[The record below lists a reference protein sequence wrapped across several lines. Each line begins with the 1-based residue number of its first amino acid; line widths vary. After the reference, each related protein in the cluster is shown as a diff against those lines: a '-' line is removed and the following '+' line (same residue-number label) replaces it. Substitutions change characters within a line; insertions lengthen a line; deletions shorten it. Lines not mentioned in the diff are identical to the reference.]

1 MTKGFRSGT
10 NTSNG
15 LGLKMFHEDDLWTL
29 HYATLDV
36 LSKIG
41 VKVESE
47 KAREIYAGIGCFV
60 DNETHIVKIPAW
72 LVEDAMSTAPSTFR
86 ACGRNPEKERYSHG

>member
-1 MTKGFRSGT
+1 MAKGFRSGT
-10 NTSNG
+10 STTNG
-15 LGLKMFHEDDLWTL
+15 LGLKMFQEDDLWNL

-47 KAREIYAGIGCFV
+47 KAREIYAGIGCSV
-60 DNETHIVKIPAW
+60 DSQTHIVKIPPY
-72 LVEDAMSTAPSTFR
+72 LVEDAMTTAPSSFR
-86 ACGRNPEKERYSHG
+86 ACGRNPKNDW

>member
-1 MTKGFRSGT
+1 MAKGFRSGT
-10 NTSNG
+10 STTNG
-15 LGLKMFHEDDLWTL
+15 LGLKMFQEDDLWNL

-47 KAREIYAGIGCFV
+47 KARDCLLYTSRPQLRVQGNNFASWILKAICL
-60 DNETHIVKIPAW
+60 KQPKKA
-72 LVEDAMSTAPSTFR
+72 
-86 ACGRNPEKERYSHG
+86 RNPPPWTTTYR